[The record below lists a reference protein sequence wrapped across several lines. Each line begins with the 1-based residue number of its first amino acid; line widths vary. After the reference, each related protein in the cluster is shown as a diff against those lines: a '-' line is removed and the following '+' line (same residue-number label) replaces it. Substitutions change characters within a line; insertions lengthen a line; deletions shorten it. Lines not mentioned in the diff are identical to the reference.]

1 MDPVWNDPKT
11 YDFAYAMP
19 PVRMAAIVWEK
30 LIVTL
35 RSLPDESVVKVG
47 EPTNAVIANAIEVQL
62 QRARD
67 AFEMEPRG
75 AVFESRLRKKAA

>member
-19 PVRMAAIVWEK
+19 PVRMATCAWEK
-30 LIVTL
+30 LIVKL
-35 RSLPDESVVKVG
+35 RSMPDDETKVG
-47 EPTNAVIANAIEVQL
+47 EPSYAVIADTIEDQL
-62 QRARD
+62 RRARD